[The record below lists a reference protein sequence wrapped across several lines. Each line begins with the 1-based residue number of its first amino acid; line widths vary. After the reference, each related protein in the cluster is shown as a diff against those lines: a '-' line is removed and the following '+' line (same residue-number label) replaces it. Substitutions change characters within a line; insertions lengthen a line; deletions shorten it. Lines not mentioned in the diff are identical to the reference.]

1 MAIPRTSL
9 LDLPL
14 PVTGSLSGDWGAAT
28 NNGLTEYL
36 DIAVAGSLVLNTD
49 ADVTLTST
57 DGDENGTNIGS
68 TTAQYAILRWTAT
81 GSTTRNITVPAKSKT
96 YIVINATGGTQSI
109 VLRGAGPTT
118 GVTIVAGERA
128 VCAWNGSD
136 FVKVGGAA
144 GGSNTQ
150 VQYNNNGVFGGS
162 ADLTWDGS
170 TLATTGLTASGAV
183 TLSAT
188 SQNIALGTSQVG
200 GTWTAGG
207 ASQTGAITLDQST
220 KTHTL
225 NIGTGATENALTKTI
240 NLGTAGVS
248 GSTTAIN
255 IGSAVSGATTNV
267 TLNGTVQPGV
277 VISGS
282 SSGDALRITQTGT
295 GNALLVEDAANPD
308 SSPFVVTAAG
318 DVGIGTSSPGV
329 KLDVTASGAT
339 VANFNRTTSNG
350 KTLDIQ
356 LLSQS
361 VGWLGSNG
369 NGDLVIS
376 STSGGLA
383 SNQMVFAI
391 NGTTN
396 MRLDSSGN
404 LGLGVT
410 PPNATIRTINV
421 ARAASG
427 IQGFTSGSFYNTAN
441 AFWASAGWTYGSN
454 GNAFAY
460 GLDLTS
466 NSHQWFTAP
475 SGTAN
480 TVITFT
486 QAMTL
491 DASGNLGIGTTS
503 PGSRLQVLSGTATGA
518 TFASNQY
525 IRVDGSSGASYSAG
539 VASTG
544 NTTSGY
550 YISTA
555 ANSYEGGMDYEGTNK
570 FMTFRTNNTERA
582 RITSGGDLGVGAS
595 SPNGRVESKT
605 AAVVSGDSAYAKKA
619 FVANIPLSTSNVT
632 SSLVAAFDTTV
643 HGADIGYSY
652 DGTGYY
658 LAFATNSTVSGSPT
672 ERARIT
678 RGGYFKASDNGT
690 YQNSTGSF
698 HEFYQTANSVA
709 LDVKATNASYNQSVC
724 FLRTDRAANSAF
736 QFLFCNANG
745 VGQFYVRGDG
755 TIYAQNTTVQSI
767 SDVRVKENIRNS
779 SDGLNVINAI
789 RPVRFDFKPGFGN
802 DRKNQLGFIAQEI
815 ETVFPDAVENI
826 SLSDEKDEPYK
837 SVGPGAL
844 IPVLVK
850 AIQEQQALITSLT
863 ARVAALEG
871 TQP

>member
-118 GVTIVAGERA
+118 GVTIVSGEKA

-144 GGSNTQ
+144 GGTNTQ
-150 VQYNNNGVFGGS
+150 VQFNDNGVFGGS
-162 ADLTWDGS
+162 ANLTWDGS

-188 SQNIALGTSQVG
+188 TQNIALGTSQVG

-295 GNALLVEDAANPD
+295 GNALLVEDSTNPD
-308 SSPFVVTAAG
+308 SSPFVVDASG
-318 DVGIGTSSPGV
+318 NVGIGTSSPQS
-329 KLDVTASGAT
+329 LLNTASTGQVQIGTSSWPTNFIGKSNARTIIGNEGVLLLWNEAAAT
-339 VANFNRTTSNG
+339 AGNEAALYIGPKGSGTNG
-350 KTLDIQ
+350 STIIAGGYVKGI
-356 LLSQS
+356 SES
-361 VGWLGSNG
+361 
-369 NGDLVIS
+369 S
-376 STSGGLA
+376 STNNGALTFGTNSGGGN
-383 SNQMVFAI
+383 SEK
-391 NGTTN
+391 

-410 PPNATIRTINV
+410 PSAWGSIFKASQIGNYGAFVAGRSDSANQLHLGTNSYYNGTNWIYANTSSATRYV
-421 ARAASG
+421 QASG
-427 IQGFTSGSFYNTAN
+427 AHEFY
-441 AFWASAGWTYGSN
+441 
-454 GNAFAY
+454 
-460 GLDLTS
+460 
-466 NSHQWFTAP
+466 TAP
-475 SGTAN
+475 SGTAGATTSITSGQVY
-480 TVITFT
+480 TVTTLGSTTLVQWQAYFSALSSIPSVGQSITATATGTLAGGATVTQTITFT

-491 DASGNLGIGTTS
+491 DASGNLGIGVTS
-503 PGSRLQVLSGTATGA
+503 ITNKLTSATSSANTFDFAQGTLNGGTNAPLVQFEVSNSNSSITGA
-518 TFASNQY
+518 TAG
-525 IRVDGSSGASYSAG
+525 IVITAGGSGAAQYGLFVERTGAT
-539 VASTG
+539 TG
-544 NTTSGY
+544 NFIIRSR
-550 YISTA
+550 
-555 ANSYEGGMDYEGTNK
+555 NSNEVM
-570 FMTFRTNNTERA
+570 
-582 RITSGGDLGVGAS
+582 RITSGGDLLVGTTT
-595 SPNGRVESKT
+595 VKT
-605 AAVVSGDSAYAKKA
+605 ADSSYKNITIDGSFTAGPNLGAFTPDATLNIKEFGGTSISFFYGTTKVGSITNTASATAY
-619 FVANIPLSTSNVT
+619 NT
-632 SSLVAAFDTTV
+632 SSDYRL
-643 HGADIGYSY
+643 
-652 DGTGYY
+652 
-658 LAFATNSTVSGSPT
+658 
-672 ERARIT
+672 
-678 RGGYFKASDNGT
+678 KDNP
-690 YQNSTGSF
+690 QPLTGSGAF
-698 HEFYQTANSVA
+698 IDA
-709 LDVKATNASYNQSVC
+709 LQPKTWNWKADGS
-724 FLRTDRAANSAF
+724 R
-736 QFLFCNANG
+736 G
-745 VGQFYVRGDG
+745 V
-755 TIYAQNTTVQSI
+755 
-767 SDVRVKENIRNS
+767 
-779 SDGLNVINAI
+779 
-789 RPVRFDFKPGFGN
+789 
-802 DRKNQLGFIAQEI
+802 GFIAHEVQEVSPGSVVGKKDGEQMQAMEYGSAEFI
-815 ETVFPDAVENI
+815 ANI
-826 SLSDEKDEPYK
+826 IAELQSLR
-837 SVGPGAL
+837 
-844 IPVLVK
+844 
-850 AIQEQQALITSLT
+850 Q
-863 ARVAALEG
+863 RVAALEG